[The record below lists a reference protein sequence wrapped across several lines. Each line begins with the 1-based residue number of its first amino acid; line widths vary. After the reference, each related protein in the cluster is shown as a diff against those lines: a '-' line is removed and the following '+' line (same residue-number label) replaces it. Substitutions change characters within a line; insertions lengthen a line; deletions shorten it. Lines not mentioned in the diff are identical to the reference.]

1 MILTPPQTIAL
12 LASLTLLP
20 LLVGCGRVAPE
31 VADALSPQPTP
42 LAFTAH
48 HATNALLRVDAL
60 VKHHTPRDAG
70 TPAGAQAA
78 GWLQEQLQ
86 SIGVEAEVVRFE
98 DETPRGRKTFANV
111 IGTHRGRSD
120 GWIVLLSH
128 FDTKSGIGPTFQGAN
143 DSGSSTG
150 LLLELASIIKNS
162 GERHYN
168 FLFGFMDGEE
178 CQLAYSDRD
187 GFHGSKHFARAL
199 KKEGRN
205 LKAVILTDM
214 IGDRDLKINVP
225 RNSSKELK
233 LLALKA
239 AATAGHRDKIS
250 ILSSTI
256 YDDHQA
262 FLDLNFPAIVLIDF
276 EFGSRPGSND
286 YWHTLEDSM
295 DKLSAE
301 SLLTTGQIVVEM
313 INMLCGNF

>member
-1 MILTPPQTIAL
+1 MILASQKAVTL
-12 LASLTLLP
+12 LALLTLLP

-31 VADALSPQPTP
+31 AADALRSQPKP
-42 LAFTAH
+42 LAFTAE
-48 HATNALLRVDAL
+48 HATNALQRVEAL
-60 VKHHTPRDAG
+60 VKNHTPRDAG
-70 TPAGAQAA
+70 TPEGARAA

-86 SIGVEAEVVRFE
+86 STGVAAELVRFE

-120 GWIVLLSH
+120 EWIVLLSH
-128 FDTKSGIGPTFQGAN
+128 FDTKSGIGPAFQGAN

-150 LLLELASIIKNS
+150 LLLELAAIIQNS
-162 GERHYN
+162 GEQHYN

-199 KKEGRN
+199 KKEGRD

-214 IGDRDLKINVP
+214 IGDRDLQISVP
-225 RNSSKELK
+225 RNSTKELK

-239 AATAGHRDKIS
+239 AAVAGHRDKITM
-250 ILSSTI
+250 LSSVI
-256 YDDHQA
+256 LDDHQA
-262 FLDLNFPAIVLIDF
+262 FLDLDFPAIVLIDF

-286 YWHTLEDSM
+286 YWHTMEDSM
-295 DKLSAE
+295 DKISAE
-301 SLLTTGQIVVEM
+301 SLLITGQIVVEM